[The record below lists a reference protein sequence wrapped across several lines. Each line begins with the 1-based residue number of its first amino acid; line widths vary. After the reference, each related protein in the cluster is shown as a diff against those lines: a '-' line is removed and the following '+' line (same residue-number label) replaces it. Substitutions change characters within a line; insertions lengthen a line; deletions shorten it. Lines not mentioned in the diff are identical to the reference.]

1 MEAFDRTQKN
11 AMEANMKKIIGA
23 ATATVLGLGAFTTS
37 AIAETIV
44 TADVLN
50 VREKPT
56 TESKVVEK
64 VKEGQKLKVIHTEE
78 GWSKIDLNGKEL
90 FVSSEYTKDIYHV
103 TANLL
108 NVRTEANTE
117 SEILGRLKQDDVIE
131 STHQVKDGW
140 LQFEY
145 KGKTA
150 YANVSFLSS
159 TALIEKKAEEKTKRV
174 AKVQKAVKAKEEVKT
189 QKEAKVQEIAKA
201 KETTKEQKET
211 KAEEIVKPKEE
222 AKVTERVKVKEE
234 TKAEEIVKPKEE
246 AKVTER
252 VKVKEETK
260 AEEIVKPKEEAKVK
274 EIEKEEAKAQEI
286 EKAKEEAKAQ
296 EIAKAKEEAKAQEI
310 EKAKEEAKA
319 QEIAKAKE
327 EAKAQEIEKAKE
339 EEKAQ
344 EIAKAKE
351 EEKAQEIAKA
361 KEEEKAQE
369 IAKAKEEAKAQ
380 EIAKAKEEAK
390 AREIEK
396 AKEEAKAKA
405 QEIAKAK
412 KEAQA
417 REIEEAKAKE
427 ATKTQEVSKNNTQSA
442 KRELTVVAT
451 AYTADPSEN
460 GTYGGRV
467 LTAMGHDLTANPNMR
482 IIAVDPKV
490 IPLGSKVWVEGY
502 GEAIAGDT
510 GSAIKGNRI
519 DVLMGSKSKAM
530 NWGRQT
536 VKVKVL

>member
-1 MEAFDRTQKN
+1 
-11 AMEANMKKIIGA
+11 MKKIIGA
-23 ATATVLGLGAFTTS
+23 ATATVFGLGAFTTS

-56 TESKVVEK
+56 TESKVIEK
-64 VKEGQKLKVIHTEE
+64 VKEGQKLKVINTEE

-90 FVSSEYTKDIYHV
+90 FVSSEFTKDIYHV

-108 NVRTEANTE
+108 NVRSEANTE
-117 SEILGRLKQDDVIE
+117 SEILGRLKKDDVIE
-131 STHQVKDGW
+131 STHQAKDGW

-159 TALIEKKAEEKTKRV
+159 TAPSEKKAGEKTKQV
-174 AKVQKAVKAKEEVKT
+174 AKVQKAVKAKEEAKT
-189 QKEAKVQEIAKA
+189 QKVAKIQEIAKTKETTKMLEEVKVQEVAKGKEEKKVQEIAK
-201 KETTKEQKET
+201 
-211 KAEEIVKPKEE
+211 P
-222 AKVTERVKVKEE
+222 KEE
-234 TKAEEIVKPKEE
+234 TKVQEI
-246 AKVTER
+246 A
-252 VKVKEETK
+252 
-260 AEEIVKPKEEAKVK
+260 KPKEEAKVK
-274 EIEKEEAKAQEI
+274 EVEKVKEEA
-286 EKAKEEAKAQ
+286 
-296 EIAKAKEEAKAQEI
+296 
-310 EKAKEEAKA
+310 
-319 QEIAKAKE
+319 
-327 EAKAQEIEKAKE
+327 
-339 EEKAQ
+339 
-344 EIAKAKE
+344 
-351 EEKAQEIAKA
+351 
-361 KEEEKAQE
+361 KAQE

-390 AREIEK
+390 AQEIAKAKEEAKAQEIARAKEEAKAQEIAKAKEEAKAQEIARAKEEAKAQEIARAKEEAKAREIEK
-396 AKEEAKAKA
+396 AKEEAKAK
-405 QEIAKAK
+405 
-412 KEAQA
+412 
-417 REIEEAKAKE
+417 EE
-427 ATKTQEVSKNNTQSA
+427 SKNNTQSA

-536 VKVKVL
+536 VKVKIL

>member
-1 MEAFDRTQKN
+1 
-11 AMEANMKKIIGA
+11 MKKVIGA
-23 ATATVLGLGAFTTS
+23 ATATVFGLGAFTTT
-37 AIAETIV
+37 ATAETIV

-64 VKEGQKLKVIHTEE
+64 VKNGEELKVINTED
-78 GWSKIDLNGKEL
+78 GWSKIELNGKEV
-90 FVSSEYTKDIYHV
+90 FVSSEFTKDIYHV
-103 TANLL
+103 TADLL
-108 NVRTEANTE
+108 NVRSESNTE
-117 SEILGRLKQDDVIE
+117 SKILGRLKKDDVIE
-131 STHQVKDGW
+131 STNQVKDGW

-150 YANVSFLSS
+150 YVNVSFLSS
-159 TALIEKKAEEKTKRV
+159 KAPIEKKADEKTKQV
-174 AKVQKAVKAKEEVKT
+174 AKVQKSVKAKEEAKT
-189 QKEAKVQEIAKA
+189 QKITKAKETIKPKEEVKVQEVVKPKEEVKVQEVAKPKEEAKVQEIA
-201 KETTKEQKET
+201 
-211 KAEEIVKPKEE
+211 
-222 AKVTERVKVKEE
+222 
-234 TKAEEIVKPKEE
+234 
-246 AKVTER
+246 
-252 VKVKEETK
+252 
-260 AEEIVKPKEEAKVK
+260 
-274 EIEKEEAKAQEI
+274 
-286 EKAKEEAKAQ
+286 KAKEEAKAQ

-310 EKAKEEAKA
+310 AKAKEAAKAQEIAKTKEEAKA

-327 EAKAQEIEKAKE
+327 EA
-339 EEKAQ
+339 
-344 EIAKAKE
+344 
-351 EEKAQEIAKA
+351 
-361 KEEEKAQE
+361 KAQE

-390 AREIEK
+390 AREIAK
-396 AKEEAKAKA
+396 AKEEAKAR
-405 QEIAKAK
+405 E
-412 KEAQA
+412 A
-417 REIEEAKAKE
+417 REALKAKE
-427 ATKTQEVSKNNTQSA
+427 ESKNNVQSA

-536 VKVKVL
+536 VKVKIL

>member
-1 MEAFDRTQKN
+1 
-11 AMEANMKKIIGA
+11 MKKVIGA
-23 ATATVLGLGAFTTS
+23 ATATVFGLGAFTTT
-37 AIAETIV
+37 ATAETIV

-64 VKEGQKLKVIHTEE
+64 VKEGQELKVINTED
-78 GWSKIDLNGKEL
+78 GWSKIDLNGKEV
-90 FVSSEYTKDIYHV
+90 FVSSEFTKDVYHV

-108 NVRTEANTE
+108 NVRSDASTE
-117 SEILGRLKQDDVIE
+117 SEILGRLKTNDVIE

-150 YANVSFLSS
+150 YVNVSFLSS
-159 TALIEKKAEEKTKRV
+159 TAPIEKKAEEKTKQV
-174 AKVQKAVKAKEEVKT
+174 AKVQKTVKSKEEVKT
-189 QKEAKVQEIAKA
+189 QKVAKPKEEAKVQEVVKL
-201 KETTKEQKET
+201 KEET
-211 KAEEIVKPKEE
+211 KVQEVVKPKEETKVQEVVKPKEEAKVQEIVKPKEE
-222 AKVTERVKVKEE
+222 AKVQEVVKPKEE
-234 TKAEEIVKPKEE
+234 TKVQEIVKPKEE
-246 AKVTER
+246 EKVQEV
-252 VKVKEETK
+252 VKPKEETK
-260 AEEIVKPKEEAKVK
+260 VQKVAKPKEEAKVQEVVK
-274 EIEKEEAKAQEI
+274 PKEEEKVQEVV
-286 EKAKEEAKAQ
+286 KPKEEEKAQ
-296 EIAKAKEEAKAQEI
+296 EIAKAKEE
-310 EKAKEEAKA
+310 EKAR
-319 QEIAKAKE
+319 
-327 EAKAQEIEKAKE
+327 
-339 EEKAQ
+339 

-361 KEEEKAQE
+361 KEEEKARE
-369 IAKAKEEAKAQ
+369 IAKAKEEEKAR
-380 EIAKAKEEAK
+380 EIAKAKEEEK
-390 AREIEK
+390 AR
-396 AKEEAKAKA
+396 
-405 QEIAKAK
+405 EIAKAK
-412 KEAQA
+412 EEEKA
-417 REIEEAKAKE
+417 REIAKAKE
-427 ATKTQEVSKNNTQSA
+427 EERAREIAKAKEEERAKEVSKNNIQSA

-536 VKVKVL
+536 VKVKIL

>member
-1 MEAFDRTQKN
+1 
-11 AMEANMKKIIGA
+11 MEANMKKVIGA
-23 ATATVLGLGAFTTS
+23 ATATIFGLGAFTTT
-37 AIAETIV
+37 ATAETIV

-64 VKEGQKLKVIHTEE
+64 VKNGQELKVINTED
-78 GWSKIDLNGKEL
+78 GWSKIELNGKEV
-90 FVSSEYTKDIYHV
+90 FVSSEFTKDVYHV

-108 NVRTEANTE
+108 NVRTEANTD
-117 SEILGRLKQDDVIE
+117 SEILGRLKKDDVIE

-159 TALIEKKAEEKTKRV
+159 TAPTEKKTEEKTKQV
-174 AKVQKAVKAKEEVKT
+174 AKVQKSVKEKKEVKT
-189 QKEAKVQEIAKA
+189 QKVAKTKVQ
-201 KETTKEQKET
+201 
-211 KAEEIVKPKEE
+211 EIVKPKEE
-222 AKVTERVKVKEE
+222 AKIKEEVKVKEE
-234 TKAEEIVKPKEE
+234 PKVQEIVKPKEE
-246 AKVTER
+246 TKIKEE
-252 VKVKEETK
+252 VKVKEEPK
-260 AEEIVKPKEEAKVK
+260 VQEIVKPKEEAKVK
-274 EIEKEEAKAQEI
+274 EEVKEEEKAQEI
-286 EKAKEEAKAQ
+286 V
-296 EIAKAKEEAKAQEI
+296 
-310 EKAKEEAKA
+310 
-319 QEIAKAKE
+319 
-327 EAKAQEIEKAKE
+327 KAKE

-344 EIAKAKE
+344 EIVKAKE
-351 EEKAQEIAKA
+351 EEKAREIAKA
-361 KEEEKAQE
+361 KEEEKARE
-369 IAKAKEEAKAQ
+369 IAKAKEEERAR
-380 EIAKAKEEAK
+380 EIAKAKEEER
-390 AREIEK
+390 AR
-396 AKEEAKAKA
+396 
-405 QEIAKAK
+405 
-412 KEAQA
+412 
-417 REIEEAKAKE
+417 EEAKAKE
-427 ATKTQEVSKNNTQSA
+427 EERAKEASKNNIQSA

-536 VKVKVL
+536 VKVKIL

>member
-1 MEAFDRTQKN
+1 MEAFDRIQKN
-11 AMEANMKKIIGA
+11 IMEAHMKKVIGA
-23 ATATVLGLGAFTTS
+23 ATATVFGLGAFTTT
-37 AIAETIV
+37 ATAETIV

-64 VKEGQKLKVIHTEE
+64 VKNGQELKVINTED
-78 GWSKIDLNGKEL
+78 GWSKIELNGKEV
-90 FVSSEYTKDIYHV
+90 FVSSEFTKDIYHV

-117 SEILGRLKQDDVIE
+117 SKILGRLKKDDVIE
-131 STHQVKDGW
+131 STNQVKDGW

-150 YANVSFLSS
+150 YVNVSFLSS
-159 TALIEKKAEEKTKRV
+159 TAPVEKKADEKTKQV
-174 AKVQKAVKAKEEVKT
+174 AKVQKMVKAKEEAKT
-189 QKEAKVQEIAKA
+189 QKVTKAKETIKPKEEEKVQEVVKPKEEEKVQEVVKPKEEEKVQEVAKPKEEEKVQEVAKPKEEAKVQEV
-201 KETTKEQKET
+201 
-211 KAEEIVKPKEE
+211 VKPKEE
-222 AKVTERVKVKEE
+222 AKVQ
-234 TKAEEIVKPKEE
+234 EE
-246 AKVTER
+246 A
-252 VKVKEETK
+252 
-260 AEEIVKPKEEAKVK
+260 
-274 EIEKEEAKAQEI
+274 
-286 EKAKEEAKAQ
+286 
-296 EIAKAKEEAKAQEI
+296 
-310 EKAKEEAKA
+310 
-319 QEIAKAKE
+319 
-327 EAKAQEIEKAKE
+327 
-339 EEKAQ
+339 
-344 EIAKAKE
+344 
-351 EEKAQEIAKA
+351 
-361 KEEEKAQE
+361 KAQE

-380 EIAKAKEEAK
+380 EIAKAKEEEK
-390 AREIEK
+390 AREIAK
-396 AKEEAKAKA
+396 AKEEAKAR
-405 QEIAKAK
+405 EIAKAK
-412 KEAQA
+412 
-417 REIEEAKAKE
+417 EEAKAREAIKAKE
-427 ATKTQEVSKNNTQSA
+427 ESKNNTQSA

-536 VKVKVL
+536 VKVKIL

>member
-1 MEAFDRTQKN
+1 
-11 AMEANMKKIIGA
+11 MKKVIGA
-23 ATATVLGLGAFTTS
+23 ATATIFGLGAFTST
-37 AIAETIV
+37 ATAETIV

-64 VKEGQKLKVIHTEE
+64 VKNGQELKVINTED
-78 GWSKIDLNGKEL
+78 GWSKIELNGKEV
-90 FVSSEYTKDIYHV
+90 FVSSEFTKDVYHV

-108 NVRTEANTE
+108 NVRTEANTD
-117 SEILGRLKQDDVIE
+117 SEILGRLKKDDVIE

-150 YANVSFLSS
+150 YATVSFLSS
-159 TALIEKKAEEKTKRV
+159 TAPTEKKTEEKTKQV
-174 AKVQKAVKAKEEVKT
+174 AKVQKSVKEKKEVKT
-189 QKEAKVQEIAKA
+189 QKVAKA
-201 KETTKEQKET
+201 KETTKAQ
-211 KAEEIVKPKEE
+211 EIVKPKEE
-222 AKVTERVKVKEE
+222 VKVREEVKVKKEE
-234 TKAEEIVKPKEE
+234 KAQEIVKPKEE
-246 AKVTER
+246 
-252 VKVKEETK
+252 VKVKEEPK
-260 AEEIVKPKEEAKVK
+260 VQEIVKPKEEAKVK
-274 EIEKEEAKAQEI
+274 EEVEVKEEVKAQEIVKPKEEAKV
-286 EKAKEEAKAQ
+286 KEEEKAQ
-296 EIAKAKEEAKAQEI
+296 EIV
-310 EKAKEEAKA
+310 
-319 QEIAKAKE
+319 
-327 EAKAQEIEKAKE
+327 KAKE
-339 EEKAQ
+339 EEKVQ

-351 EEKAQEIAKA
+351 EEKAREIAKA
-361 KEEEKAQE
+361 KEEEKARE
-369 IAKAKEEAKAQ
+369 IAKAKEEEKAR
-380 EIAKAKEEAK
+380 EIAKAKEEEK
-390 AREIEK
+390 AREVAK
-396 AKEEAKAKA
+396 AKEEEKAR
-405 QEIAKAK
+405 EIAKAK
-412 KEAQA
+412 EEEKA
-417 REIEEAKAKE
+417 REIAREIAKAKE
-427 ATKTQEVSKNNTQSA
+427 EERAKEASKNNIQSA

-536 VKVKVL
+536 VKVKIL

>member
-1 MEAFDRTQKN
+1 
-11 AMEANMKKIIGA
+11 MKKILGA
-23 ATATVLGLGAFTTS
+23 ATATVFGMGTFTTV
-37 AIAETIV
+37 ATAETIV

-56 TESKVVEK
+56 TESKIVKK
-64 VKEGQKLKVIHTEE
+64 VKEGEKLKVIHTEE
-78 GWSKIDLNGKEL
+78 GWSKIDLNGKEV
-90 FVSSEYTKDIYHV
+90 FVSAEFTKDVYYV

-108 NVRTEANTE
+108 NVRSDASTE
-117 SEILGRLKQDDVIE
+117 SEILGRLKTDDVIE

-150 YANVSFLSS
+150 YVNVSFLSS
-159 TALIEKKAEEKTKRV
+159 TAPVEKKAKEKTKQEV
-174 AKVQKAVKAKEEVKT
+174 KVQKTVKAKDEVKA
-189 QKEAKVQEIAKA
+189 QKIAKPKEEAKVQEVTKPKEEAKVQEVTKPKEEA
-201 KETTKEQKET
+201 KVQEV
-211 KAEEIVKPKEE
+211 VKPKEE
-222 AKVTERVKVKEE
+222 AKVQEV
-234 TKAEEIVKPKEE
+234 VKPKEE
-246 AKVTER
+246 TKVQE
-252 VKVKEETK
+252 V
-260 AEEIVKPKEEAKVK
+260 VKPKEETKVQEVVK
-274 EIEKEEAKAQEI
+274 PKEEVKVQEVVKPKEEVKVQEVVKPKEDVKAQE
-286 EKAKEEAKAQ
+286 EV
-296 EIAKAKEEAKAQEI
+296 
-310 EKAKEEAKA
+310 
-319 QEIAKAKE
+319 
-327 EAKAQEIEKAKE
+327 KAKE
-339 EEKAQ
+339 EEKAR
-344 EIAKAKE
+344 
-351 EEKAQEIAKA
+351 
-361 KEEEKAQE
+361 
-369 IAKAKEEAKAQ
+369 

-390 AREIEK
+390 AREIAKAKEEEKAREIAKAKEEEKAREIAK
-396 AKEEAKAKA
+396 AKEEAKAR
-405 QEIAKAK
+405 EIAKAK
-412 KEAQA
+412 EEEKA
-417 REIEEAKAKE
+417 REIAKAKE
-427 ATKTQEVSKNNTQSA
+427 EEKAREIAKAKEEAKVKEESKNNIQSA

-536 VKVKVL
+536 VKVKIL

>member
-1 MEAFDRTQKN
+1 
-11 AMEANMKKIIGA
+11 MKKVIGA
-23 ATATVLGLGAFTTS
+23 ATATVFGLGAFTTT
-37 AIAETIV
+37 ATAETIV

-64 VKEGQKLKVIHTEE
+64 VKNGEELKVINTED
-78 GWSKIDLNGKEL
+78 GWSKIELNGKEV
-90 FVSSEYTKDIYHV
+90 FVSSEFTKDIYHV
-103 TANLL
+103 TADLL
-108 NVRTEANTE
+108 NVRSESNTE
-117 SEILGRLKQDDVIE
+117 SKILGRLKKDDVIE
-131 STHQVKDGW
+131 STNQVKDGW

-150 YANVSFLSS
+150 YVNVSFLSS
-159 TALIEKKAEEKTKRV
+159 KAPVEKKADEKTKQV
-174 AKVQKAVKAKEEVKT
+174 AKVQKSVKAKEEAKT
-189 QKEAKVQEIAKA
+189 QKITKA
-201 KETTKEQKET
+201 KETIKPKEEVKVQEV
-211 KAEEIVKPKEE
+211 VKPKEE
-222 AKVTERVKVKEE
+222 VKVQEV
-234 TKAEEIVKPKEE
+234 VKPKEE
-246 AKVTER
+246 
-252 VKVKEETK
+252 VKVQEV
-260 AEEIVKPKEEAKVK
+260 AKPKEEVKV
-274 EIEKEEAKAQEI
+274 QEVA
-286 EKAKEEAKAQ
+286 KAKEEAKAQ

-310 EKAKEEAKA
+310 
-319 QEIAKAKE
+319 AKAKE
-327 EAKAQEIEKAKE
+327 EA
-339 EEKAQ
+339 
-344 EIAKAKE
+344 
-351 EEKAQEIAKA
+351 
-361 KEEEKAQE
+361 KAQE

-390 AREIEK
+390 AREALK
-396 AKEEAKAKA
+396 AKEE
-405 QEIAKAK
+405 
-412 KEAQA
+412 
-417 REIEEAKAKE
+417 
-427 ATKTQEVSKNNTQSA
+427 SKNNAQSA

-536 VKVKVL
+536 VKVKIL

>member
-1 MEAFDRTQKN
+1 
-11 AMEANMKKIIGA
+11 MKKVIGA
-23 ATATVLGLGAFTTS
+23 ATATVFGLGAFTTT
-37 AIAETIV
+37 ATAETIV

-64 VKEGQKLKVIHTEE
+64 VKNGQELKVINTED
-78 GWSKIDLNGKEL
+78 GWSKIELNGKEV
-90 FVSSEYTKDIYHV
+90 FVSSEFTKDVYHV

-108 NVRTEANTE
+108 NVRTEANTD
-117 SEILGRLKQDDVIE
+117 SEILGRLKKDDVIE

-159 TALIEKKAEEKTKRV
+159 TAPTEKKTEEKTKQV
-174 AKVQKAVKAKEEVKT
+174 AKVQKSVKEKKEVKT
-189 QKEAKVQEIAKA
+189 QKVAKA
-201 KETTKEQKET
+201 KETTKAQ
-211 KAEEIVKPKEE
+211 EIVKPKEE
-222 AKVTERVKVKEE
+222 AKVVKVKEE
-234 TKAEEIVKPKEE
+234 GKAQEIVKPKEE
-246 AKVTER
+246 G
-252 VKVKEETK
+252 K
-260 AEEIVKPKEEAKVK
+260 AQEIVKPKEEAKVK
-274 EIEKEEAKAQEI
+274 EEVKVKEEEKAQEIVKPKEEAKI
-286 EKAKEEAKAQ
+286 KEKV
-296 EIAKAKEEAKAQEI
+296 
-310 EKAKEEAKA
+310 
-319 QEIAKAKE
+319 
-327 EAKAQEIEKAKE
+327 KAKE
-339 EEKAQ
+339 EEKAK

-351 EEKAQEIAKA
+351 EEKAREIAKA
-361 KEEEKAQE
+361 KEEEKARE
-369 IAKAKEEAKAQ
+369 IAKAKEEEKAR
-380 EIAKAKEEAK
+380 EIAKAKEEE
-390 AREIEK
+390 R
-396 AKEEAKAKA
+396 
-405 QEIAKAK
+405 
-412 KEAQA
+412 
-417 REIEEAKAKE
+417 AKE
-427 ATKTQEVSKNNTQSA
+427 ASKNNIQSA

-536 VKVKVL
+536 VKVKIL

>member
-1 MEAFDRTQKN
+1 
-11 AMEANMKKIIGA
+11 MKKVIGA
-23 ATATVLGLGAFTTS
+23 ATATVFGLGAFTTT
-37 AIAETIV
+37 ATAETIV

-64 VKEGQKLKVIHTEE
+64 VKNGQELKVINTED
-78 GWSKIDLNGKEL
+78 GWSKIELNGKEV
-90 FVSSEYTKDIYHV
+90 FVSSEFTKDVYHV

-108 NVRTEANTE
+108 NVRTEANTD
-117 SEILGRLKQDDVIE
+117 SEILGRLKKDDVIE

-159 TALIEKKAEEKTKRV
+159 TAPTEKKTEEKTKQV
-174 AKVQKAVKAKEEVKT
+174 AKVQKSVKEKKEVKT
-189 QKEAKVQEIAKA
+189 QKVAKA
-201 KETTKEQKET
+201 KETTKAQ
-211 KAEEIVKPKEE
+211 EIVKPKEE
-222 AKVTERVKVKEE
+222 AKVVKVKEE
-234 TKAEEIVKPKEE
+234 GKAQEIVKPKEE
-246 AKVTER
+246 G
-252 VKVKEETK
+252 K
-260 AEEIVKPKEEAKVK
+260 AQEIVKPKEEAKVK
-274 EIEKEEAKAQEI
+274 EEVKV
-286 EKAKEEAKAQ
+286 
-296 EIAKAKEEAKAQEI
+296 
-310 EKAKEEAKA
+310 
-319 QEIAKAKE
+319 
-327 EAKAQEIEKAKE
+327 KE
-339 EEKAQ
+339 EEKAQEIVKPKEEAKIKEEVKVKEEEKVQ

-351 EEKAQEIAKA
+351 EEKAKAKEEEKAREIVKAKEEEKAREIAKA
-361 KEEEKAQE
+361 KEEEKARE
-369 IAKAKEEAKAQ
+369 IAKAKEEEKAR
-380 EIAKAKEEAK
+380 EIAKAKEEEK
-390 AREIEK
+390 AR
-396 AKEEAKAKA
+396 
-405 QEIAKAK
+405 EIAKAK
-412 KEAQA
+412 EEEKA
-417 REIEEAKAKE
+417 REIAKAKE
-427 ATKTQEVSKNNTQSA
+427 EEKAREIAKAKEEERAKEASKNNIQSA

-467 LTAMGHDLTANPNMR
+467 LTAMGHDLTENPNMR

-519 DVLMGSKSKAM
+519 DVLMGSKSKAI

-536 VKVKVL
+536 VKVKIL

>member
-1 MEAFDRTQKN
+1 
-11 AMEANMKKIIGA
+11 MKKVIGA
-23 ATATVLGLGAFTTS
+23 ATATVFGLGAFTTT
-37 AIAETIV
+37 ATAETIV

-64 VKEGQKLKVIHTEE
+64 VKNGEELRVINTED
-78 GWSKIDLNGKEL
+78 GWSKIELNGKEV
-90 FVSSEYTKDIYHV
+90 FVSSEFTKDIYHV
-103 TANLL
+103 TADLL
-108 NVRTEANTE
+108 NVRSESNTE
-117 SEILGRLKQDDVIE
+117 SEILGRLKKDDVIE
-131 STHQVKDGW
+131 STNQVKDGW

-150 YANVSFLSS
+150 YVNVSFLSS
-159 TALIEKKAEEKTKRV
+159 KAPIEKKTDEKSKQV
-174 AKVQKAVKAKEEVKT
+174 AKVQKSVKAKEEAKT
-189 QKEAKVQEIAKA
+189 QKITKA
-201 KETTKEQKET
+201 KETIKPKEGVKVQEVAKPKEEV
-211 KAEEIVKPKEE
+211 KVQEVAKPKEEVKVQEVVKPKEE
-222 AKVTERVKVKEE
+222 VKVQEV
-234 TKAEEIVKPKEE
+234 VKPKEE
-246 AKVTER
+246 
-252 VKVKEETK
+252 VKV
-260 AEEIVKPKEEAKVK
+260 
-274 EIEKEEAKAQEI
+274 QEVA
-286 EKAKEEAKAQ
+286 KAKEEAKAQ

-310 EKAKEEAKA
+310 AKAKEEAKA

-327 EAKAQEIEKAKE
+327 EAKAQEI
-339 EEKAQ
+339 
-344 EIAKAKE
+344 AKAKE
-351 EEKAQEIAKA
+351 EA
-361 KEEEKAQE
+361 KAQE

-390 AREIEK
+390 AREIAK
-396 AKEEAKAKA
+396 AKEEAKAR
-405 QEIAKAK
+405 EIAKAK
-412 KEAQA
+412 EEEKA
-417 REIEEAKAKE
+417 REALKAKE
-427 ATKTQEVSKNNTQSA
+427 ESKNNVQSA

-536 VKVKVL
+536 VKVKIL

>member
-1 MEAFDRTQKN
+1 
-11 AMEANMKKIIGA
+11 MKKVIGA
-23 ATATVLGLGAFTTS
+23 ATATVFGLGAFTTT
-37 AIAETIV
+37 ATAETIV

-64 VKEGQKLKVIHTEE
+64 VKNGEELKVINTED
-78 GWSKIDLNGKEL
+78 GWSKIELNGKEV
-90 FVSSEYTKDIYHV
+90 FVSSEFTKDIYHV
-103 TANLL
+103 TADLL
-108 NVRTEANTE
+108 NVRSESNTE
-117 SEILGRLKQDDVIE
+117 SKILGRLKKDDVIE
-131 STHQVKDGW
+131 STKQVKDGW

-150 YANVSFLSS
+150 YVNVSFLSS
-159 TALIEKKAEEKTKRV
+159 KAPIEKKADEKTKQV
-174 AKVQKAVKAKEEVKT
+174 AKVQKSVKAKEEAKT
-189 QKEAKVQEIAKA
+189 QKITKAKETIKPKEEVKVQEVAKPKEEVKVQEVAKPKEEVKVQEVAKPKEEVKVQEEAKAKEEAKVQEIAKA
-201 KETTKEQKET
+201 KEE
-211 KAEEIVKPKEE
+211 
-222 AKVTERVKVKEE
+222 VKV
-234 TKAEEIVKPKEE
+234 
-246 AKVTER
+246 
-252 VKVKEETK
+252 
-260 AEEIVKPKEEAKVK
+260 
-274 EIEKEEAKAQEI
+274 QEI
-286 EKAKEEAKAQ
+286 AKAKEEAKAQ
-296 EIAKAKEEAKAQEI
+296 EIAKAKEEV
-310 EKAKEEAKA
+310 KA

-327 EAKAQEIEKAKE
+327 EAKAR
-339 EEKAQ
+339 

-351 EEKAQEIAKA
+351 EAKA
-361 KEEEKAQE
+361 RE

-390 AREIEK
+390 AREIAK
-396 AKEEAKAKA
+396 AKEEAKAR
-405 QEIAKAK
+405 EIAKAK
-412 KEAQA
+412 
-417 REIEEAKAKE
+417 EEAKAREIAKAKE
-427 ATKTQEVSKNNTQSA
+427 EAKAREALKAKEESKNNAQSA

-467 LTAMGHDLTANPNMR
+467 LTAVGHDLTANPNMR

-536 VKVKVL
+536 VKVKIL

>member
-1 MEAFDRTQKN
+1 
-11 AMEANMKKIIGA
+11 MKKVIGA
-23 ATATVLGLGAFTTS
+23 ATATVFGLGAFTTT
-37 AIAETIV
+37 ATAETIV

-64 VKEGQKLKVIHTEE
+64 VKNGQELKVINTED
-78 GWSKIDLNGKEL
+78 GWSKIELNGKEV
-90 FVSSEYTKDIYHV
+90 FVSSEFTKDIYHV

-117 SEILGRLKQDDVIE
+117 SKILGRLKKDDVIE
-131 STHQVKDGW
+131 STNQVKDGW

-150 YANVSFLSS
+150 YVNVSFLSS
-159 TALIEKKAEEKTKRV
+159 TAPVEKKADEKTKQV
-174 AKVQKAVKAKEEVKT
+174 AKVQKMVKAKEEAKT
-189 QKEAKVQEIAKA
+189 QKVTKA
-201 KETTKEQKET
+201 KETIKPKEEEKVQEVVKPKE
-211 KAEEIVKPKEE
+211 EEKVQEEAKPKEE
-222 AKVTERVKVKEE
+222 AKVQEEAKPKEE
-234 TKAEEIVKPKEE
+234 EKVQEVVKPKEE
-246 AKVTER
+246 EKV
-252 VKVKEETK
+252 
-260 AEEIVKPKEEAKVK
+260 
-274 EIEKEEAKAQEI
+274 QEI
-286 EKAKEEAKAQ
+286 AKAKEEAKAQ
-296 EIAKAKEEAKAQEI
+296 EIAKAKEE
-310 EKAKEEAKA
+310 EKAR
-319 QEIAKAKE
+319 
-327 EAKAQEIEKAKE
+327 
-339 EEKAQ
+339 

-351 EEKAQEIAKA
+351 EEKAR
-361 KEEEKAQE
+361 E

-390 AREIEK
+390 AREIAK
-396 AKEEAKAKA
+396 AKEEAKAR
-405 QEIAKAK
+405 
-412 KEAQA
+412 EA
-417 REIEEAKAKE
+417 IKAKE
-427 ATKTQEVSKNNTQSA
+427 ESKNNTQSA

-536 VKVKVL
+536 VKVKIL

>member
-1 MEAFDRTQKN
+1 
-11 AMEANMKKIIGA
+11 MKKVIGA
-23 ATATVLGLGAFTTS
+23 ATATVFGLGAFTTT

-64 VKEGQKLKVIHTEE
+64 VKEGQELKVINTED
-78 GWSKIDLNGKEL
+78 GWSKIDLNGKEV
-90 FVSSEYTKDIYHV
+90 FVSSEFTKDVYHV

-108 NVRTEANTE
+108 NVRSDANTE
-117 SEILGRLKQDDVIE
+117 SEILGRLKKDDVIE

-159 TALIEKKAEEKTKRV
+159 TAPVEKKAEEKTKKV
-174 AKVQKAVKAKEEVKT
+174 AKVQKTVKAKEEVKT
-189 QKEAKVQEIAKA
+189 QKIVKPKEEVKVQEVVKPKEEVKVQEVVKPKEEAKIQEVVKP
-201 KETTKEQKET
+201 KEEVKVQEV
-211 KAEEIVKPKEE
+211 VKPKEE
-222 AKVTERVKVKEE
+222 AKVQEV
-234 TKAEEIVKPKEE
+234 VKPKEE
-246 AKVTER
+246 
-252 VKVKEETK
+252 VKVQEV
-260 AEEIVKPKEEAKVK
+260 VKPKEE
-274 EIEKEEAKAQEI
+274 E
-286 EKAKEEAKAQ
+286 KAQ
-296 EIAKAKEEAKAQEI
+296 EIA
-310 EKAKEEAKA
+310 
-319 QEIAKAKE
+319 
-327 EAKAQEIEKAKE
+327 KAKE

-380 EIAKAKEEAK
+380 EIARAKEEAKAREIAKAKEEAK
-390 AREIEK
+390 AREE
-396 AKEEAKAKA
+396 
-405 QEIAKAK
+405 
-412 KEAQA
+412 
-417 REIEEAKAKE
+417 
-427 ATKTQEVSKNNTQSA
+427 SKNNTQAA

-536 VKVKVL
+536 VKVKIL

>member
-1 MEAFDRTQKN
+1 
-11 AMEANMKKIIGA
+11 MKKVIGA
-23 ATATVLGLGAFTTS
+23 ATATVFGLGAFTTT
-37 AIAETIV
+37 ATAETIV

-64 VKEGQKLKVIHTEE
+64 VKNGQELKVINTED
-78 GWSKIDLNGKEL
+78 GWSKIELNGKEV
-90 FVSSEYTKDIYHV
+90 FVSSEFTKDVYHV

-108 NVRTEANTE
+108 NVRTEANTD
-117 SEILGRLKQDDVIE
+117 SEILGRLKKDDVIE

-159 TALIEKKAEEKTKRV
+159 TAPTEKKTEEKTKQV
-174 AKVQKAVKAKEEVKT
+174 AKVQKSVKEKKEIKT
-189 QKEAKVQEIAKA
+189 QKVAKA
-201 KETTKEQKET
+201 KETTKAQ
-211 KAEEIVKPKEE
+211 EIVKPKEE
-222 AKVTERVKVKEE
+222 AKVVKVKEE
-234 TKAEEIVKPKEE
+234 LKAQ
-246 AKVTER
+246 
-252 VKVKEETK
+252 
-260 AEEIVKPKEEAKVK
+260 EIVKPKEEAKVK
-274 EIEKEEAKAQEI
+274 EEVKV
-286 EKAKEEAKAQ
+286 
-296 EIAKAKEEAKAQEI
+296 
-310 EKAKEEAKA
+310 
-319 QEIAKAKE
+319 
-327 EAKAQEIEKAKE
+327 KE
-339 EEKAQ
+339 EEKAQEIVKPKEEAKIKEEVKVKEEEKVQ

-361 KEEEKAQE
+361 KEEEKARE
-369 IAKAKEEAKAQ
+369 IAKAKEEEKAREIGKAKEEEKAREIAKVKEEEKAREIAKAKEEEKAQ
-380 EIAKAKEEAK
+380 EIAKAKEEERV
-390 AREIEK
+390 REIAK
-396 AKEEAKAKA
+396 AKEEEKA

-412 KEAQA
+412 EEEKV
-417 REIEEAKAKE
+417 REIAKAKE
-427 ATKTQEVSKNNTQSA
+427 EEKAQEIAKAKEEERAKEASKNNIQSA

-536 VKVKVL
+536 VKVKIL

>member
-1 MEAFDRTQKN
+1 
-11 AMEANMKKIIGA
+11 MKKVIGA
-23 ATATVLGLGAFTTS
+23 ATATVFGLGAFTTT
-37 AIAETIV
+37 ATAETIV

-64 VKEGQKLKVIHTEE
+64 VKNGEELKVINTED
-78 GWSKIDLNGKEL
+78 GWSKIELNGKEV
-90 FVSSEYTKDIYHV
+90 FVSSEFTKDIYHV
-103 TANLL
+103 TADLL
-108 NVRTEANTE
+108 NVRSESNTE
-117 SEILGRLKQDDVIE
+117 SKILGRLKKDDVIE
-131 STHQVKDGW
+131 STNQVKDGW

-150 YANVSFLSS
+150 YVNVSFLSS
-159 TALIEKKAEEKTKRV
+159 KAPIEKKADEKTKQV
-174 AKVQKAVKAKEEVKT
+174 AKVQKSVKAKEEAKT
-189 QKEAKVQEIAKA
+189 QKITKA
-201 KETTKEQKET
+201 KETIKPKEGVKVQEVAKPKEEV
-211 KAEEIVKPKEE
+211 KVQEVAKPKEEVKVQEVVKPKEE
-222 AKVTERVKVKEE
+222 VKVQEVAKPKEE
-234 TKAEEIVKPKEE
+234 VKVQEVVKPKEE
-246 AKVTER
+246 
-252 VKVKEETK
+252 VKVQE
-260 AEEIVKPKEEAKVK
+260 V
-274 EIEKEEAKAQEI
+274 AKAKEAAKGQEI
-286 EKAKEEAKAQ
+286 AKAKEEAKAQ
-296 EIAKAKEEAKAQEI
+296 EIAKAKEEA
-310 EKAKEEAKA
+310 
-319 QEIAKAKE
+319 
-327 EAKAQEIEKAKE
+327 
-339 EEKAQ
+339 
-344 EIAKAKE
+344 
-351 EEKAQEIAKA
+351 
-361 KEEEKAQE
+361 KAQE

-390 AREIEK
+390 AREIAK
-396 AKEEAKAKA
+396 AKEEEK
-405 QEIAKAK
+405 
-412 KEAQA
+412 A
-417 REIEEAKAKE
+417 REALKAKE
-427 ATKTQEVSKNNTQSA
+427 ESKNNVQSA

-536 VKVKVL
+536 VKVKIL

>member
-1 MEAFDRTQKN
+1 
-11 AMEANMKKIIGA
+11 MKKVIGA
-23 ATATVLGLGAFTTS
+23 ATATIFGLGAFTTT
-37 AIAETIV
+37 ATAETIV

-64 VKEGQKLKVIHTEE
+64 VKNGQELKVINTED
-78 GWSKIDLNGKEL
+78 GWSKIELNGKEV
-90 FVSSEYTKDIYHV
+90 FVSSEFTKDVYHV

-108 NVRTEANTE
+108 NVRTEANTD
-117 SEILGRLKQDDVIE
+117 SEILGRLKKDDVIE

-159 TALIEKKAEEKTKRV
+159 TAPTEKKTEEKAKQVT
-174 AKVQKAVKAKEEVKT
+174 KVQKSVKEKKEVKT
-189 QKEAKVQEIAKA
+189 QKVAKV
-201 KETTKEQKET
+201 KETTKAQ
-211 KAEEIVKPKEE
+211 EIVKPKEE
-222 AKVTERVKVKEE
+222 VKVKEE
-234 TKAEEIVKPKEE
+234 PKAQ
-246 AKVTER
+246 
-252 VKVKEETK
+252 
-260 AEEIVKPKEEAKVK
+260 EIVKPKEEAKVK
-274 EIEKEEAKAQEI
+274 EEVKVKEEPKAQEMVKPKEEAKVKEEVKVKEEPKAQEI
-286 EKAKEEAKAQ
+286 VKPKEEAKVKEEVKAKEEEKVQ
-296 EIAKAKEEAKAQEI
+296 EIAKAK
-310 EKAKEEAKA
+310 
-319 QEIAKAKE
+319 
-327 EAKAQEIEKAKE
+327 

-351 EEKAQEIAKA
+351 EEKAREIAKAKEEERAREIAKA
-361 KEEEKAQE
+361 KEEEKAREIARAKEEEKAREIARAKEEEKAKE
-369 IAKAKEEAKAQ
+369 IAKAKEEERAR
-380 EIAKAKEEAK
+380 EIAKAKEEEK
-390 AREIEK
+390 AR
-396 AKEEAKAKA
+396 
-405 QEIAKAK
+405 EIAKAK
-412 KEAQA
+412 EEEKA
-417 REIEEAKAKE
+417 REIAKAKE
-427 ATKTQEVSKNNTQSA
+427 EERAREIAKAKEEERAKEVSKNNIQSA

-467 LTAMGHDLTANPNMR
+467 LTAMGHDLTVNPNMR

-530 NWGRQT
+530 NWGRKT
-536 VKVKVL
+536 VKVKIL

>member
-1 MEAFDRTQKN
+1 
-11 AMEANMKKIIGA
+11 MKKVIGA
-23 ATATVLGLGAFTTS
+23 ATATIFGLGAFTTT
-37 AIAETIV
+37 ATAETIV

-64 VKEGQKLKVIHTEE
+64 VKNGQELKVINTED
-78 GWSKIDLNGKEL
+78 GWSKIELNGKEV
-90 FVSSEYTKDIYHV
+90 FVSSEFTKDVYHV

-117 SEILGRLKQDDVIE
+117 SEILGRLKKDDVIE

-159 TALIEKKAEEKTKRV
+159 TAPTEKKTEEKMKQV
-174 AKVQKAVKAKEEVKT
+174 AKVQKSVKEKKEVKT
-189 QKEAKVQEIAKA
+189 QKVAKA
-201 KETTKEQKET
+201 KETTKAQ
-211 KAEEIVKPKEE
+211 
-222 AKVTERVKVKEE
+222 
-234 TKAEEIVKPKEE
+234 
-246 AKVTER
+246 
-252 VKVKEETK
+252 
-260 AEEIVKPKEEAKVK
+260 EIVKPKEEAKVK
-274 EIEKEEAKAQEI
+274 EEPKVQEIVKPKEEAKVKEEVKVKEEPKAQEI
-286 EKAKEEAKAQ
+286 VKPKEEAKVKEEVKVKEEPKAQEIVKPKEEAKVKEEVKVKEEEKEQEITKAKEEEKAR
-296 EIAKAKEEAKAQEI
+296 EIAKAKEE
-310 EKAKEEAKA
+310 EKAR
-319 QEIAKAKE
+319 
-327 EAKAQEIEKAKE
+327 
-339 EEKAQ
+339 

-361 KEEEKAQE
+361 KEEEKARE
-369 IAKAKEEAKAQ
+369 IAKAKEEEKAREIARAKEEERAR
-380 EIAKAKEEAK
+380 EIAKAKEEERAK
-390 AREIEK
+390 
-396 AKEEAKAKA
+396 
-405 QEIAKAK
+405 
-412 KEAQA
+412 
-417 REIEEAKAKE
+417 
-427 ATKTQEVSKNNTQSA
+427 EVSKNNIQSA

-530 NWGRQT
+530 NWGRKT
-536 VKVKVL
+536 VKVKIL

>member
-1 MEAFDRTQKN
+1 
-11 AMEANMKKIIGA
+11 MKKVIGA
-23 ATATVLGLGAFTTS
+23 ATATVFGLGAFTTT
-37 AIAETIV
+37 ATAETIV

-64 VKEGQKLKVIHTEE
+64 VKNGQELKVINTED
-78 GWSKIDLNGKEL
+78 GWSKIELNGKEV
-90 FVSSEYTKDIYHV
+90 FVSSEFTKDVYHV

-108 NVRTEANTE
+108 NVRTEANTD
-117 SEILGRLKQDDVIE
+117 SEILGRLKKDDVIE

-159 TALIEKKAEEKTKRV
+159 TAPTEKKTEEKTKQV
-174 AKVQKAVKAKEEVKT
+174 AKVQKSVKEKKEVKT
-189 QKEAKVQEIAKA
+189 QKVAKA
-201 KETTKEQKET
+201 KETTKAQ
-211 KAEEIVKPKEE
+211 EIVKPKEE
-222 AKVTERVKVKEE
+222 AKVVKVKEE
-234 TKAEEIVKPKEE
+234 GKAQEIVKPKEE
-246 AKVTER
+246 G
-252 VKVKEETK
+252 K
-260 AEEIVKPKEEAKVK
+260 AQEIVKPKEEAKVK
-274 EIEKEEAKAQEI
+274 EEVKV
-286 EKAKEEAKAQ
+286 
-296 EIAKAKEEAKAQEI
+296 
-310 EKAKEEAKA
+310 
-319 QEIAKAKE
+319 
-327 EAKAQEIEKAKE
+327 KE
-339 EEKAQ
+339 EEKAQEIVKPKEEAKIKEEVKVKEEEKVQ

-351 EEKAQEIAKA
+351 EEKAKAKEEEKAREIVKAKEEEKAREIAKA
-361 KEEEKAQE
+361 KEEEKARE
-369 IAKAKEEAKAQ
+369 IAKAKEEEKAR
-380 EIAKAKEEAK
+380 EIAKAKEEER
-390 AREIEK
+390 AR
-396 AKEEAKAKA
+396 
-405 QEIAKAK
+405 EIAKAK
-412 KEAQA
+412 EEERA
-417 REIEEAKAKE
+417 REIAKAKE
-427 ATKTQEVSKNNTQSA
+427 EERAKEASKNNIQSA

-536 VKVKVL
+536 VKVKIL

>member
-1 MEAFDRTQKN
+1 
-11 AMEANMKKIIGA
+11 MKKVIGA
-23 ATATVLGLGAFTTS
+23 ATATVFGLGAFTTT
-37 AIAETIV
+37 ATAETIV

-64 VKEGQKLKVIHTEE
+64 VKNGQELKVINTED
-78 GWSKIDLNGKEL
+78 GWSKIELNGKEV
-90 FVSSEYTKDIYHV
+90 FVSSEFTKDVYHV

-108 NVRTEANTE
+108 NVRTEANTD
-117 SEILGRLKQDDVIE
+117 SEILGRLKKDDVIE

-159 TALIEKKAEEKTKRV
+159 TAPTEKKTEEKTKQV
-174 AKVQKAVKAKEEVKT
+174 AKVQKSVKEKKEVKT
-189 QKEAKVQEIAKA
+189 QKVAKA
-201 KETTKEQKET
+201 KETTKAQ
-211 KAEEIVKPKEE
+211 EIVKPKEE
-222 AKVTERVKVKEE
+222 AKVVKVKEE
-234 TKAEEIVKPKEE
+234 GKAQEIVKPKEE
-246 AKVTER
+246 G
-252 VKVKEETK
+252 K
-260 AEEIVKPKEEAKVK
+260 AQEIVKPKEEAKVK
-274 EIEKEEAKAQEI
+274 E
-286 EKAKEEAKAQ
+286 
-296 EIAKAKEEAKAQEI
+296 
-310 EKAKEEAKA
+310 
-319 QEIAKAKE
+319 
-327 EAKAQEIEKAKE
+327 
-339 EEKAQ
+339 EEKVQ

-361 KEEEKAQE
+361 KEEEKTRE
-369 IAKAKEEAKAQ
+369 IAKAKEEEKAR
-380 EIAKAKEEAK
+380 EIAKAKEEE
-390 AREIEK
+390 R
-396 AKEEAKAKA
+396 
-405 QEIAKAK
+405 
-412 KEAQA
+412 
-417 REIEEAKAKE
+417 AKE
-427 ATKTQEVSKNNTQSA
+427 ASKNNIQSA

-536 VKVKVL
+536 VKVKIL

>member
-1 MEAFDRTQKN
+1 
-11 AMEANMKKIIGA
+11 MKKVIGA
-23 ATATVLGLGAFTTS
+23 ATATIFGLGAFTTT
-37 AIAETIV
+37 ATAETIV

-64 VKEGQKLKVIHTEE
+64 VKNGQELKVINTED
-78 GWSKIDLNGKEL
+78 GWSKIELNGKEV
-90 FVSSEYTKDIYHV
+90 FVSSEFTKDVYHV

-108 NVRTEANTE
+108 NVRTEANTD
-117 SEILGRLKQDDVIE
+117 SEILGRLKKDDVIE

-159 TALIEKKAEEKTKRV
+159 TAPTEKKTEEKAKQVT
-174 AKVQKAVKAKEEVKT
+174 KVQKSVKEKKEVKT
-189 QKEAKVQEIAKA
+189 QKVAKV
-201 KETTKEQKET
+201 KETTKAQ
-211 KAEEIVKPKEE
+211 EIVKPKEE
-222 AKVTERVKVKEE
+222 VKVKEE
-234 TKAEEIVKPKEE
+234 PKAQ
-246 AKVTER
+246 
-252 VKVKEETK
+252 
-260 AEEIVKPKEEAKVK
+260 EIVKPKEEAKVK
-274 EIEKEEAKAQEI
+274 EEVKVKEEPKAQEMVKPKEEAKVKEEPKAQEI
-286 EKAKEEAKAQ
+286 VKPKEEAKVKEEVKAKEEEKVQ
-296 EIAKAKEEAKAQEI
+296 EIAKAK
-310 EKAKEEAKA
+310 
-319 QEIAKAKE
+319 
-327 EAKAQEIEKAKE
+327 

-351 EEKAQEIAKA
+351 EEKAREIARAKEEEKAREIARAKEEEKAKEIAKAKEEERAREIAKA
-361 KEEEKAQE
+361 KEEEKARE
-369 IAKAKEEAKAQ
+369 IAKAKEEEKAR
-380 EIAKAKEEAK
+380 EIAKAKEEER
-390 AREIEK
+390 AR
-396 AKEEAKAKA
+396 
-405 QEIAKAK
+405 EIAKAK
-412 KEAQA
+412 
-417 REIEEAKAKE
+417 EEERAK
-427 ATKTQEVSKNNTQSA
+427 EVSKNNIQSA

-467 LTAMGHDLTANPNMR
+467 LTAMGHDLTTNPNMR

-530 NWGRQT
+530 NWGRKT
-536 VKVKVL
+536 VKVKIL

>member
-1 MEAFDRTQKN
+1 
-11 AMEANMKKIIGA
+11 MKKIIGA

-159 TALIEKKAEEKTKRV
+159 TAPIEKKAEEKTKRV

-189 QKEAKVQEIAKA
+189 QKEAKVQEIA
-201 KETTKEQKET
+201 
-211 KAEEIVKPKEE
+211 KPKEE

-252 VKVKEETK
+252 VKVKEEMKAEEIAKTKEEAKVTERVKVKEEMK
-260 AEEIVKPKEEAKVK
+260 AEEIVKPKEEAKVTERVK
-274 EIEKEEAKAQEI
+274 VKEEMKAEEI
-286 EKAKEEAKAQ
+286 VKTKEEEKVKEEAKAQ
-296 EIAKAKEEAKAQEI
+296 EIAKAKEEAKVREI
-310 EKAKEEAKA
+310 EKVKEEAKA
-319 QEIAKAKE
+319 QEIARAKEEAKVREMEKAKE
-327 EAKAQEIEKAKE
+327 EAR
-339 EEKAQ
+339 AQ

-351 EEKAQEIAKA
+351 KE
-361 KEEEKAQE
+361 KEET
-369 IAKAKEEAKAQ
+369 KAQ

-396 AKEEAKAKA
+396 AK
-405 QEIAKAK
+405 
-412 KEAQA
+412 
-417 REIEEAKAKE
+417 EEAKAKE

>member
-1 MEAFDRTQKN
+1 MEFPNFMEGFHRVQKN
-11 AMEANMKKIIGA
+11 VMEANMKKVIGA
-23 ATATVLGLGAFTTS
+23 ATATLFGLGAFTTTVT
-37 AIAETIV
+37 AETIV

-64 VKEGQKLKVIHTEE
+64 VKNGQELKVINTED
-78 GWSKIDLNGKEL
+78 GWSKIELNGKEV
-90 FVSSEYTKDIYHV
+90 FVSSEFTKDIYHV

-159 TALIEKKAEEKTKRV
+159 TAPIEKKAEEKTKRV

-260 AEEIVKPKEEAKVK
+260 AEEIVKPKEEAEVTERVKVK
-274 EIEKEEAKAQEI
+274 EETKAEEIA
-286 EKAKEEAKAQ
+286 KAKEEAEVTERVKVKEETKAE
-296 EIAKAKEEAKAQEI
+296 EIAKAKEEAKAE
-310 EKAKEEAKA
+310 
-319 QEIAKAKE
+319 EIAKAKE
-327 EAKAQEIEKAKE
+327 EAKAE
-339 EEKAQ
+339 
-344 EIAKAKE
+344 
-351 EEKAQEIAKA
+351 
-361 KEEEKAQE
+361 
-369 IAKAKEEAKAQ
+369 

-396 AKEEAKAKA
+396 AK
-405 QEIAKAK
+405 
-412 KEAQA
+412 
-417 REIEEAKAKE
+417 EEAKAKE

-536 VKVKVL
+536 VKVKIL

>member
-1 MEAFDRTQKN
+1 
-11 AMEANMKKIIGA
+11 MKKVIGA
-23 ATATVLGLGAFTTS
+23 ATATVFGLGAFTTT
-37 AIAETIV
+37 ATAETIV

-64 VKEGQKLKVIHTEE
+64 VKNGQELKVINTED
-78 GWSKIDLNGKEL
+78 GWSKIELNGKEV
-90 FVSSEYTKDIYHV
+90 FVSSEFTKDVYHV

-117 SEILGRLKQDDVIE
+117 SEILGRLKKDDVIE

-159 TALIEKKAEEKTKRV
+159 TVPIEKKTEEKTKQV
-174 AKVQKAVKAKEEVKT
+174 AKVQKSVKEKKEVKT
-189 QKEAKVQEIAKA
+189 QKVAKV
-201 KETTKEQKET
+201 QKET
-211 KAEEIVKPKEE
+211 KAQEIVKSKEVV
-222 AKVTERVKVKEE
+222 KVSEKVKVKEE
-234 TKAEEIVKPKEE
+234 QKTQEVTKPKEE
-246 AKVTER
+246 
-252 VKVKEETK
+252 VKVKEEPKAQEITK
-260 AEEIVKPKEEAKVK
+260 PKEEVKVKEEPKAQEITKPKEEVKVKEEPKAQEIVKPKEEAKVK
-274 EIEKEEAKAQEI
+274 EVV
-286 EKAKEEAKAQ
+286 
-296 EIAKAKEEAKAQEI
+296 
-310 EKAKEEAKA
+310 
-319 QEIAKAKE
+319 
-327 EAKAQEIEKAKE
+327 KAKE
-339 EEKAQ
+339 EEKAK
-344 EIAKAKE
+344 EIVKAKE
-351 EEKAQEIAKA
+351 EEKAKEIVKAKEVEKAKEITKA
-361 KEEEKAQE
+361 KEEER
-369 IAKAKEEAKAQ
+369 AK
-380 EIAKAKEEAK
+380 
-390 AREIEK
+390 
-396 AKEEAKAKA
+396 
-405 QEIAKAK
+405 
-412 KEAQA
+412 
-417 REIEEAKAKE
+417 
-427 ATKTQEVSKNNTQSA
+427 EVSKNNIQSA

-467 LTAMGHDLTANPNMR
+467 LTAMGHDLTKNPNMR

-530 NWGRQT
+530 NWGRKT

>member
-1 MEAFDRTQKN
+1 
-11 AMEANMKKIIGA
+11 MKKILGA
-23 ATATVLGLGAFTTS
+23 ATATVFGMGTFTTV
-37 AIAETIV
+37 ATAETIV

-56 TESKVVEK
+56 TESKIVKK
-64 VKEGQKLKVIHTEE
+64 VKEGEKLKVIHTEE
-78 GWSKIDLNGKEL
+78 GWSKIDLNGKEV
-90 FVSSEYTKDIYHV
+90 FVSAEFTKDVYYV

-108 NVRTEANTE
+108 NVRSDASTE
-117 SEILGRLKQDDVIE
+117 SEILGRLKTDDVIE

-150 YANVSFLSS
+150 YVNVSFLSS
-159 TALIEKKAEEKTKRV
+159 TAPVEKKAKEKTKQE
-174 AKVQKAVKAKEEVKT
+174 AKVQKTVKAKDEVKA
-189 QKEAKVQEIAKA
+189 QKIAKPKEEAKVQEVTKPKEEAKVQEVTKPKEEA
-201 KETTKEQKET
+201 KVQEV
-211 KAEEIVKPKEE
+211 VKPKEE
-222 AKVTERVKVKEE
+222 AKVQEV
-234 TKAEEIVKPKEE
+234 VKPKEE
-246 AKVTER
+246 TKVQE
-252 VKVKEETK
+252 V
-260 AEEIVKPKEEAKVK
+260 VKPKEETKVQEVVK
-274 EIEKEEAKAQEI
+274 PKEEVKVQEVVKPKEEVKVQEVVKPKEEVKVQEVVKPKEDVKAQE
-286 EKAKEEAKAQ
+286 EV
-296 EIAKAKEEAKAQEI
+296 
-310 EKAKEEAKA
+310 
-319 QEIAKAKE
+319 
-327 EAKAQEIEKAKE
+327 KAKE
-339 EEKAQ
+339 EEKAR
-344 EIAKAKE
+344 
-351 EEKAQEIAKA
+351 
-361 KEEEKAQE
+361 
-369 IAKAKEEAKAQ
+369 

-390 AREIEK
+390 AREIAKAKEEEKAREIAKAKEEEKAREIAK
-396 AKEEAKAKA
+396 AKEEAKAR
-405 QEIAKAK
+405 EIAKAK
-412 KEAQA
+412 EEEKA
-417 REIEEAKAKE
+417 REIAKAKE
-427 ATKTQEVSKNNTQSA
+427 EEKAREIAKAKEEEKAREIAKAKEEAKVKEESKNNIQSA

-536 VKVKVL
+536 VKVKIL

>member
-1 MEAFDRTQKN
+1 
-11 AMEANMKKIIGA
+11 MKKVIGA
-23 ATATVLGLGAFTTS
+23 ATATVFGLGAFTTT
-37 AIAETIV
+37 ATAETIV

-64 VKEGQKLKVIHTEE
+64 VKNGQELKVINTED
-78 GWSKIDLNGKEL
+78 GWSKIELNGKEV
-90 FVSSEYTKDIYHV
+90 FVSSEFTKDVYHV

-108 NVRTEANTE
+108 NVRTEANTD
-117 SEILGRLKQDDVIE
+117 SEILGRLKKDDVIE

-159 TALIEKKAEEKTKRV
+159 TAPTEKKTEEKTKQV
-174 AKVQKAVKAKEEVKT
+174 AKVQKSVKEKKEVKT
-189 QKEAKVQEIAKA
+189 QKVAKA
-201 KETTKEQKET
+201 KETTKAQ
-211 KAEEIVKPKEE
+211 EIVKPKEE
-222 AKVTERVKVKEE
+222 AKVVKVKEE
-234 TKAEEIVKPKEE
+234 GKAQEIVKPKEE
-246 AKVTER
+246 G
-252 VKVKEETK
+252 K
-260 AEEIVKPKEEAKVK
+260 AQEIVKPKEEAKVK
-274 EIEKEEAKAQEI
+274 EEVKV
-286 EKAKEEAKAQ
+286 
-296 EIAKAKEEAKAQEI
+296 
-310 EKAKEEAKA
+310 
-319 QEIAKAKE
+319 
-327 EAKAQEIEKAKE
+327 KE
-339 EEKAQ
+339 EEKAQEIVKPKEEAKIKEEVKVKEEEKVQ

-361 KEEEKAQE
+361 KEEEKARE
-369 IAKAKEEAKAQ
+369 IAKAKEEEKAR
-380 EIAKAKEEAK
+380 EIAKAKEEEK
-390 AREIEK
+390 AR
-396 AKEEAKAKA
+396 
-405 QEIAKAK
+405 EIAKAK
-412 KEAQA
+412 EEERA
-417 REIEEAKAKE
+417 REIAKAKE
-427 ATKTQEVSKNNTQSA
+427 EERAKEASKNNIQSA

-536 VKVKVL
+536 VKVKIL

>member
-1 MEAFDRTQKN
+1 
-11 AMEANMKKIIGA
+11 MKKVIGA
-23 ATATVLGLGAFTTS
+23 ATATVFGLGAFTTT
-37 AIAETIV
+37 ATAETIV

-64 VKEGQKLKVIHTEE
+64 VKNGEELKVINTED
-78 GWSKIDLNGKEL
+78 GWSKIELNGKEV
-90 FVSSEYTKDIYHV
+90 FVSSEFTKDIYHV
-103 TANLL
+103 TADLL
-108 NVRTEANTE
+108 NVRSESNTE
-117 SEILGRLKQDDVIE
+117 SKILGRLKKDDVIE
-131 STHQVKDGW
+131 STKQVKDGW

-150 YANVSFLSS
+150 YVNVSFLSS
-159 TALIEKKAEEKTKRV
+159 KAPIEKKADEKTKQV
-174 AKVQKAVKAKEEVKT
+174 AKVQKSVKAKEEAKT
-189 QKEAKVQEIAKA
+189 QKITKAKETIKPKEEVKVQEVAKPKEEVKVQEVAKPKEEVKVQEVAKPKEEVKVQEVAKPKEEVKVQEVAKPKEEVKVQEVAKPKEEVKVQEEAKAKEEAKVQEIAKA
-201 KETTKEQKET
+201 KEE
-211 KAEEIVKPKEE
+211 
-222 AKVTERVKVKEE
+222 VKV
-234 TKAEEIVKPKEE
+234 
-246 AKVTER
+246 
-252 VKVKEETK
+252 
-260 AEEIVKPKEEAKVK
+260 
-274 EIEKEEAKAQEI
+274 QEI
-286 EKAKEEAKAQ
+286 AKAKEEAKAQ
-296 EIAKAKEEAKAQEI
+296 EIAKAKEEV
-310 EKAKEEAKA
+310 KA

-327 EAKAQEIEKAKE
+327 EAKAR
-339 EEKAQ
+339 

-351 EEKAQEIAKA
+351 EAKA
-361 KEEEKAQE
+361 RE

-390 AREIEK
+390 AREIAK
-396 AKEEAKAKA
+396 AKEEAKAR
-405 QEIAKAK
+405 EIAKAK
-412 KEAQA
+412 
-417 REIEEAKAKE
+417 EEAKAREIAKAKE
-427 ATKTQEVSKNNTQSA
+427 EAKAREALKAKEESKNNAQSA

-536 VKVKVL
+536 VKVKIL

>member
-1 MEAFDRTQKN
+1 
-11 AMEANMKKIIGA
+11 MKKVIGA
-23 ATATVLGLGAFTTS
+23 ATATVFGLGAFTTT
-37 AIAETIV
+37 ATAETIV

-64 VKEGQKLKVIHTEE
+64 VKNGEELKVINTED
-78 GWSKIDLNGKEL
+78 GWSKIELNGKEV
-90 FVSSEYTKDIYHV
+90 FVSSEFTKDIYHV
-103 TANLL
+103 TADLL
-108 NVRTEANTE
+108 NVRSESNTE
-117 SEILGRLKQDDVIE
+117 SKILGRLKKDDVIE
-131 STHQVKDGW
+131 STNQVKDGW

-150 YANVSFLSS
+150 YVNVSFLSS
-159 TALIEKKAEEKTKRV
+159 KAPVEKKADEKTKQV
-174 AKVQKAVKAKEEVKT
+174 AKVQKSVKAKEEAKT
-189 QKEAKVQEIAKA
+189 QKITKAKETIKPKEEVKVQEVVKPKEEVKVQEVVKPKEEVKVQEVVKPKEEVKVQEVAKAKEEAKVQEIA
-201 KETTKEQKET
+201 
-211 KAEEIVKPKEE
+211 
-222 AKVTERVKVKEE
+222 
-234 TKAEEIVKPKEE
+234 
-246 AKVTER
+246 
-252 VKVKEETK
+252 
-260 AEEIVKPKEEAKVK
+260 
-274 EIEKEEAKAQEI
+274 
-286 EKAKEEAKAQ
+286 KAKEEAKAQ

-310 EKAKEEAKA
+310 AKAKEEAKA

-327 EAKAQEIEKAKE
+327 EA
-339 EEKAQ
+339 
-344 EIAKAKE
+344 
-351 EEKAQEIAKA
+351 
-361 KEEEKAQE
+361 KAQE

-390 AREIEK
+390 AREIAKAKEK
-396 AKEEAKAKA
+396 AKAR
-405 QEIAKAK
+405 EIAKAK
-412 KEAQA
+412 EEEKA
-417 REIEEAKAKE
+417 REALKAKE
-427 ATKTQEVSKNNTQSA
+427 ESKNNVQSA

-482 IIAVDPKV
+482 IIAVDPEV

-536 VKVKVL
+536 VKVKIL